1 MTLKSGFFNSISS
14 DRVYDATDMSSL
26 FDGII
31 NDGIFMSVGDAFM
44 VTPSSEMTVSVGT
57 GRAWFNHTWSNNPE
71 AILLMLNAAEAS
83 FDRIDMIVL
92 EINSSEEVRAN
103 TIKVIEGTPGSVPV
117 PPDLISTELVHQY
130 PLAKV
135 YIFAGVTEILPENIT
150 YMVGGGSCPFVT
162 GILQTINTDNL
173 LAQWT
178 SEFNAKM
185 AYWVGQF
192 DGDLAAWEAE
202 FDAALLTWGGEFETW
217 FNSIKDLLGT
227 DPAGELAA
235 NLLAHKE
242 AALPHQFTD
251 GITNYKWGLSLV
263 DGVLTFNYEEVV

>member
-1 MTLKSGFFNSISS
+1 MTLKSGFFNSIAS

-31 NDGIFMSVGDAFM
+31 NDGVFMSVGDAFM
-44 VTPSSEMTVSVGT
+44 VSPYSEMTVSVGT
-57 GRAWFNHTWSNNPE
+57 GRAWFNHTWSNNDEP
-71 AILLMLNAAEAS
+71 ILVMVDAAEAI

-92 EINSSEEVRAN
+92 EVNSSEEVRGN
-103 TIKVIEGTPGSVPV
+103 SIKAIKGTPGSVPV

-130 PLAKV
+130 PLAKI
-135 YIFAGVTEILPENIT
+135 YISAGVTEILPENIT

-173 LAQWT
+173 LSRWT
-178 SEFNAKM
+178 AEFNAKM
-185 AYWVGQF
+185 VYWASTFNGNLE
-192 DGDLAAWEAE
+192 DWHNE
-202 FDAALLTWGGEFETW
+202 FDAEIAGWTSAFNTW
-217 FNSIKDLLGT
+217 FNGIKGLLGT

-251 GITNYKWGLSLV
+251 GTTNYKWGLSLV